1 MNRVKNPLFQWS
13 LALGLTS
20 GVLARYLLHLESPLA
35 EMSRGIQSLAAVLLS
50 LIAVT
55 GIVLGVMSWK
65 RKELHAGWIVV
76 VIVLNAVQFILIFLR
91 LSVIAPG

>member
-13 LALGLTS
+13 LALGLVS

-35 EMSRGIQSLAAVLLS
+35 GMSLGIQTLAAVLLS
-50 LIAVT
+50 LIPIT

-65 RKELHAGWIVV
+65 RKELGIGWIIVAL
-76 VIVLNAVQFILIFLR
+76 VLNVVQFLLIFLR
-91 LSVIAPG
+91 LSVISPG

>member
-20 GVLARYLLHLESPLA
+20 GVLARFLLHSESPLA
-35 EMSRGIQSLAAVLLS
+35 EMSLGIQILAAVLLS
-50 LIAVT
+50 LIAVA

-65 RKELHAGWIVV
+65 RKELQPGWIIFVLM
-76 VIVLNAVQFILIFLR
+76 LNAVQFVLIFLR